1 MMTAAPTM
9 TLLTTMR
16 TLSGVTVALKARHK
30 TMVRVNH
37 DDINIISTI
46 H

>member
-9 TLLTTMR
+9 TLLTLR

-37 DDINIISTI
+37 DDINIIPTI